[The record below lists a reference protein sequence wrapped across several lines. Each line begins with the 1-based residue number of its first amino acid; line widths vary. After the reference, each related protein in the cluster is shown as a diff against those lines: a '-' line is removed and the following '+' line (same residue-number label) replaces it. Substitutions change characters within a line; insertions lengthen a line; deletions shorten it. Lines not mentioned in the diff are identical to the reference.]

1 MKINKKY
8 IVANGCS
15 FTEGHNLKPI
25 SWAKSL
31 SESLEKKLIN
41 LGQGGSGNDKII
53 PNTMLWANQNKD
65 KAKDS
70 FFIIQLTECLRYSV
84 DIDLELDNNS
94 IPMVFTP
101 QQFMLNKYTNK
112 FDNWDMKDKVNR
124 FIYHNRFA
132 LAPFFVNITERL
144 VNTYKLIINFINFC
158 ELNDYPY
165 LIFDGINQH
174 IPVKRGNVWNLD
186 GSNPNVERFEIKVVD
201 DITTKYEDRFY
212 SRYTASDG
220 VLLSMLEFLKKHK
233 YYHNDKV
240 LFREINESLVG
251 SDTYIKGN
259 DGHPNEQGSK
269 MWADYLEKVLDELG

>member
-1 MKINKKY
+1 KINKKY

-15 FTEGHNLKPI
+15 FTEGHNMQPI
-25 SWAKSL
+25 SWVKFL
-31 SESLEKKLIN
+31 SESLEKGLIN
-41 LGQGGSGNDKII
+41 LAQGGSGNDKII

-112 FDNWDMKDKVNR
+112 FDNWDMEDRVNR

-132 LAPFFVNITERL
+132 LAPLFVNINERL

-158 ELNDYPY
+158 ESNDYPY
-165 LIFDGINQH
+165 LIFDG
-174 IPVKRGNVWNLD
+174 
-186 GSNPNVERFEIKVVD
+186 
-201 DITTKYEDRFY
+201 
-212 SRYTASDG
+212 
-220 VLLSMLEFLKKHK
+220 
-233 YYHNDKV
+233 
-240 LFREINESLVG
+240 
-251 SDTYIKGN
+251 
-259 DGHPNEQGSK
+259 
-269 MWADYLEKVLDELG
+269 